1 MLLPCL
7 AVGQHEEGRR
17 MLSLT
22 VSMLEPNE
30 NGYIHKLI
38 SKYLHI

>member
-22 VSMLEPNE
+22 VRMLEPNE
-30 NGYIHKLI
+30 KAIHKLI
-38 SKYLHI
+38 SMYLHI

>member
-22 VSMLEPNE
+22 VRMLEPNE

-38 SKYLHI
+38 SMYLHI